1 MRMANIILQNVKE
14 KGRSLIMDENATKCE
29 FESVHRVG
37 SPVPRAGISVF
48 RHFEATRERP
58 S

>member
-1 MRMANIILQNVKE
+1 MENIILQNAKE
-14 KGRSLIMDENATKCE
+14 KGRSRIMDENATECE

-48 RHFEATRERP
+48 RHFQATRERP